1 MSVTKF
7 KIDRPTRS
15 KVLLNV
21 GALMDIPTAIP
32 ITGPRGET
40 IINGGCGN
48 IVAVVGPGNSFKS
61 TIANYIMLSAAN
73 KVAASTETSI
83 MTYDSEV
90 NISPERLNS
99 VANKFE
105 YLHHDPV
112 FGDVEHE
119 DPQWIITDKAEYAAD
134 EWYAILKNTLRE
146 KENNKSDIAEFKTF
160 RDPSTKEVLKMKTPT
175 FVSIDSLSEFESSKT
190 IELME
195 KNIVD
200 DSSSNMLFMQQGLFK
215 TKVLAELPR
224 MSSASNTYFVLTA
237 HVGEKK
243 DMRTGP
249 AAYGAMPKD
258 LQHMKADEKLK
269 GVSSKFSFLT
279 SSLWQ
284 ATSVSLLKNPTTKLA
299 EYPRDKDES
308 LDTDLNIVN
317 LKQLRSKTGTSGYI
331 LPIIVSQMFGVQ
343 PELTEFHYIKMNDRY
358 GIDGN
363 NTSYSLTI
371 YPECKL
377 GRTTVWTKII
387 DDSKLRRALNITS
400 ELLQLHKFH
409 SSLKE
414 LGLLCT
420 PKELY
425 DDIIALGYDWDKDIL
440 TTRGWYTLDNYNPE
454 LPNFLSIIDLLK
466 IRKGLYTPYWYK
478 GK

>member
-21 GALMDIPTAIP
+21 GTLMDIPTAILL
-32 ITGPRGET
+32 TGARGET

-61 TIANYIMLSAAN
+61 TIANHIMLAAAN
-73 KVAASTETSI
+73 KVAASTDTSL

-90 NISPERLNS
+90 NISPERLNQ
-99 VANKFE
+99 VANRYE
-105 YLHHDPV
+105 YLHNDPV
-112 FGDVEHE
+112 FGDHEHE

-134 EWYAILKNTLRE
+134 EWFVILKDTLRE
-146 KENNKSDIAEFKTF
+146 KENNKADIAEFKTF
-160 RDPSTKEVLKMKTPT
+160 RDPITKGVLKMKTPT

-190 IELME
+190 MELME
-195 KNIVD
+195 NSKAD

-299 EYPRDKDES
+299 EYPLDKDES

-331 LPIIVSQMFGVQ
+331 LPIIVSQTYGVQ
-343 PELTEFHYIKMNDRY
+343 PELTEFNYIKTNDRY

-363 NTSYSLTI
+363 NTSYSLTL
-371 YPECKL
+371 YPECKI
-377 GRTTVWTKII
+377 GRTTVRTKINN
-387 DDSKLRRALNITS
+387 DPKLRRALNITS

-409 SSLKE
+409 HYLGE
-414 LGLLCT
+414 QGLLCT
-420 PKELY
+420 PAELY
-425 DDIIALGYDWDKDIL
+425 EDIKKLGYDWDNDIL
-440 TTRGWYTLDNYNPE
+440 TTRGWYTLDNYNE
-454 LPNFLSIIDLLK
+454 KLPNYLSIVDLLK

>member
-1 MSVTKF
+1 MVTKF
-7 KIDRPTRS
+7 KIDKPTRS

-21 GALMDIPTAIP
+21 GALMDIPTAIL
-32 ITGPRGET
+32 ITGPKGET

-73 KVAASTETSI
+73 KVAASKETSL

-90 NISPERLNS
+90 NIAPERLNEI
-99 VANKFE
+99 ANRFQF
-105 YLHHDPV
+105 LHNDPV
-112 FGDVEHE
+112 FGDHEHE
-119 DPQWIITDKAEYAAD
+119 DAQWIITDKAEYAAD
-134 EWYAILKNTLRE
+134 EWFTILKDTLKE
-146 KENNKSDIAEFKTF
+146 KENNKADIAEFDTF
-160 RDPSTKEVLKMKTPT
+160 RDPMTKGVLKMKTPT
-175 FVSIDSLSEFESSKT
+175 FVAIDSLSEFESSKT
-190 IELME
+190 MELME
-195 KNIVD
+195 NNKAD

-284 ATSVSLLKNPTTKLA
+284 ATGVTILRNPTTKLA
-299 EYPRDKDES
+299 EYPLDKDES
-308 LDTDLNIVN
+308 LDADLNVVN
-317 LKQLRSKTGTSGYI
+317 LKQLRSKTGTSGFI
-331 LPIIVSQMFGVQ
+331 LPIVVSQVYGVL
-343 PELTEFHYIKMNDRY
+343 PELTEFHYIKTNDRF

-363 NTSYSLTI
+363 NTSYSLTL

-377 GRTTVWTKII
+377 GRTTVRSKIN
-387 DDSKLRRALNITS
+387 DDPKLRRALNITS

-409 SSLKE
+409 GRLKE
-414 LGLLCT
+414 QDLLCT
-420 PKELY
+420 PEELY
-425 DDIIALGYDWDKDIL
+425 KDITALGYDWNNDIL
-440 TTRGWYTLDNYNPE
+440 TTRGWYTLNNYNPE
-454 LPNFLSIIDLLK
+454 LPNFLSIVDLLK
-466 IRKGLYTPYWYK
+466 MRKGIYTPYWYK
-478 GK
+478 ERK